1 MMSQLRVALSP
12 RIALPFIVLNVADI
26 TLTVL
31 ALSLGGR
38 ELNYIYSALGSP
50 ILVVA
55 VKMLLVGGVVLA
67 LGLFRRTHL
76 LNWLN
81 IGMALIVVWNV
92 AALLSW
98 SL

>member
-1 MMSQLRVALSP
+1 M
-12 RIALPFIVLNVADI
+12 LNVADI

-31 ALSLGGR
+31 ALSLGSH

-50 ILVVA
+50 TLVVII
-55 VKMLLVGGVVLA
+55 KMLMVGGVILA
-67 LGLFRRTHL
+67 LGVFRRVHL

-81 IGMALIVVWNV
+81 IGMALIVGWNV
-92 AALLSW
+92 AAVLSW